1 MRSNKRPNRFSPLA
15 IRLFTRYLLSL
26 AALFAAVVG
35 GYFCAAF
42 VCYRFPWSENDPLY
56 YLLKVVERLSPVL
69 IVLLLL
75 LAGFVWFTVR
85 ALRQPLGYLDD
96 VIAAAKSLSDPA
108 APPIE
113 LPKELSDVENELNL
127 ARSRSQENLR
137 ARREAEQRKNDLIMY
152 LAHDLKTPLSSVIGY
167 LTLLHDEG
175 EIAPALREKY
185 LSIALGKANRL
196 EDLKM

>member
-1 MRSNKRPNRFSPLA
+1 M
-15 IRLFTRYLLSL
+15 RLFTRYLLSL

-35 GYFCAAF
+35 GYFFAAF
-42 VCYRFPWSENDPLY
+42 VCYRFTWSENDPLY
-56 YLLKVVERLSPVL
+56 YLLKVVEQLSPVL
-69 IVLLLL
+69 IVLLL

-175 EIAPALREKY
+175 EIAPALR
-185 LSIALGKANRL
+185 
-196 EDLKM
+196 

>member
-26 AALFAAVVG
+26 AVLFAAVVG
-35 GYFCAAF
+35 GYFFAAF

-69 IVLLLL
+69 IVLLL

-113 LPKELSDVENELNL
+113 LPKELSEWKTSSILRGHARRKISGRGAKPSSEKTLSSCIL
-127 ARSRSQENLR
+127 RTISKRRSR
-137 ARREAEQRKNDLIMY
+137 
-152 LAHDLKTPLSSVIGY
+152 P
-167 LTLLHDEG
+167 
-175 EIAPALREKY
+175 
-185 LSIALGKANRL
+185 
-196 EDLKM
+196 

>member
-75 LAGFVWFTVR
+75 AGFVWFTVR

-96 VIAAAKSLSDPA
+96 VIAAAL
-108 APPIE
+108 
-113 LPKELSDVENELNL
+113 
-127 ARSRSQENLR
+127 
-137 ARREAEQRKNDLIMY
+137 
-152 LAHDLKTPLSSVIGY
+152 
-167 LTLLHDEG
+167 
-175 EIAPALREKY
+175 ALRYAEGGVR
-185 LSIALGKANRL
+185 AWN
-196 EDLKM
+196 